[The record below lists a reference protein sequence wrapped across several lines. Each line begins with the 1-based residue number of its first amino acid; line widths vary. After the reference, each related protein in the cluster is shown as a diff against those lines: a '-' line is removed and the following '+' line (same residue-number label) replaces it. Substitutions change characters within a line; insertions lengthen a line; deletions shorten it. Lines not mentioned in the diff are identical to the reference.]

1 MLQHLAFAEAP
12 GMKGAERFASL
23 NCAREPAV
31 TPVRARLASLPS
43 CDAQFGWTKRS
54 LEVFDHENAPETASL
69 QEHFLK
75 AEVFLLDKKIADRY
89 TIIVHCSVKEGD
101 KPT

>member
-1 MLQHLAFAEAP
+1 M
-12 GMKGAERFASL
+12 
-23 NCAREPAV
+23 
-31 TPVRARLASLPS
+31 
-43 CDAQFGWTKRS
+43 
-54 LEVFDHENAPETASL
+54 EVFDHENAPETASL

-89 TIIVHCSVKEGD
+89 TIIVHCSAKEGD